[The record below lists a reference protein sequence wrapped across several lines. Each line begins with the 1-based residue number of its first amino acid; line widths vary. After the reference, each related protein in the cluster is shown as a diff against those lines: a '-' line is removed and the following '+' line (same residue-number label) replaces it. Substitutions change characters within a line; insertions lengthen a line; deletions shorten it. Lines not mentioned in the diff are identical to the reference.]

1 MISKRDTSIIKL
13 FTIFCNFFKN
23 PKFLLLDDI
32 KTKLNEIEDEQ
43 IKKYG
48 AFIWVLIK
56 KLINNSSEKFTY
68 SDLAK
73 ETNKEFPLI
82 NFPER
87 GGALSRQ
94 SGSAVGFASTI
105 SFNCANF
112 FISSVVVSKNTNL
125 PSEGLIKLA
134 NLLNASINLTEEQ
147 QKVLKFFNHIIQT

>member
-23 PKFLLLDDI
+23 PTFSSLNNI
-32 KTKLNEIEDEQ
+32 KAKLNEIEDEQ
-43 IKKYG
+43 IRKYG

-56 KLINNSSEKFTY
+56 KLINNPNGKFTY

-73 ETNKEFPLI
+73 ETNKEFPSI
-82 NFPER
+82 NFPEK

-105 SFNCANF
+105 SFNCADF

-134 NLLNASINLTEEQ
+134 DLLNASINLKQEQ
-147 QKVLKFFNHIIQT
+147 QKVLKFFKHITKT